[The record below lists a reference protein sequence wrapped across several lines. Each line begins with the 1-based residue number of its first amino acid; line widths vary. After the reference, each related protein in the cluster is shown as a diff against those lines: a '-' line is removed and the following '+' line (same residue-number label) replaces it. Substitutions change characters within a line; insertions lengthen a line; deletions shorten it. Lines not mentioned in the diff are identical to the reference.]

1 MEILQLVTRNLLTY
15 NCFKSQCSF
24 YKKSGL
30 FLGIIYIL
38 LTLPIFSM
46 QLMSVSD
53 FSIIVQ
59 PPLQPDFQLTEIL
72 FIFDTIAQVSPLYYV
87 SKLVKSLPTSHL

>member
-1 MEILQLVTRNLLTY
+1 
-15 NCFKSQCSF
+15 
-24 YKKSGL
+24 
-30 FLGIIYIL
+30 
-38 LTLPIFSM
+38 
-46 QLMSVSD
+46 MSVSD

-87 SKLVKSLPTSHL
+87 SKLVKSLPTSHLWFLPPQTMKHPLPTETLCESSVIALALACLLDFN